1 MKMID
6 EDDGQFD
13 RAAVY
18 CSTKGFGMSALIIVR
33 ATWDPEAEVWWTESS
48 DLAGLNAEAPTLE
61 ALRDKLPPVISD
73 LIRENEPAL
82 RGTDIVVEIV
92 AHTHTRVPAVA

>member
-1 MKMID
+1 M
-6 EDDGQFD
+6 
-13 RAAVY
+13 
-18 CSTKGFGMSALIIVR
+18 TALIVVR

-48 DLAGLNAEAPTLE
+48 DLAGLNAEASTLE
-61 ALRDKLPPVISD
+61 ALRDKLPPLISD
-73 LIRENEPAL
+73 LIEDNEPTL

>member
-1 MKMID
+1 
-6 EDDGQFD
+6 
-13 RAAVY
+13 
-18 CSTKGFGMSALIIVR
+18 MSALIVVR

-61 ALRDKLPPVISD
+61 GLRDKLPPLISD
-73 LIRENEPAL
+73 LIEENEPAL